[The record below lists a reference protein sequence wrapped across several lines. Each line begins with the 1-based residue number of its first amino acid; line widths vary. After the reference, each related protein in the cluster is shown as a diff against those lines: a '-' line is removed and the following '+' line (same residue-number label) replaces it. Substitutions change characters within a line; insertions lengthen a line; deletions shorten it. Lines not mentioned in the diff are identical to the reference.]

1 MGASGFMFMPDED
14 PTRLIM
20 FETNTS
26 QPKLHQLNLTTVPLT
41 VEKAPIEASL
51 CEIFGDD
58 VDPSHMFAKIKLQCK
73 DAKALLVRYETL
85 SHEVIILSSMY
96 YLYQYH

>member
-20 FETNTS
+20 IETNTS

-41 VEKAPIEASL
+41 VEKVVPIDASL

-58 VDPSHMFAKIKLQCK
+58 VDPSRMFAKIKLQCK
-73 DAKALLVRYETL
+73 DAKALLVRHETQ
-85 SHEVIILSSMY
+85 I
-96 YLYQYH
+96 